1 MIKMACVYFTIM
13 MGVIVYSETAMA
25 ENRPPKVGDVLPGIV
40 LTVPG
45 NSLHQ
50 EYLGIET
57 KGTFKIPQ
65 IVADI
70 VIIEIFSMYCPHCQ
84 REAPIINDY
93 YQKIQNDITLKDK
106 VKMIGIGVGNS
117 EFEVEFFRKK
127 YNIQFPLFADA
138 DFNIHKMLGEVRTP
152 YFIGIKIIDAHNHQ
166 VFYSQLGGPEDS
178 RQFLEKILQIAGM
191 K

>member
-1 MIKMACVYFTIM
+1 MIRTTLVCLIFVAAMTVCS
-13 MGVIVYSETAMA
+13 GVALA
-25 ENRPPKVGDVLPGIV
+25 ENRPPQIGGVLPEIV
-40 LTVPG
+40 LPVPQ
-45 NSLHQ
+45 NPVYV

-57 KGTFKIPQ
+57 KGSFKIPQ
-65 IVADI
+65 IAADI

-84 REAPIINDY
+84 REAPTVNAFYDKIEADIN
-93 YQKIQNDITLKDK
+93 LKDK

-117 EFEVEFFRKK
+117 EFEVGFFRKK

-138 DFNIHKMLGEVRTP
+138 DFNIHKKLGEVRTP
-152 YFIGIKIIDAHNHQ
+152 YFIGIKIIDAENHQ

-178 RQFLEKILQIAGM
+178 RQFLKKMLSTAAI